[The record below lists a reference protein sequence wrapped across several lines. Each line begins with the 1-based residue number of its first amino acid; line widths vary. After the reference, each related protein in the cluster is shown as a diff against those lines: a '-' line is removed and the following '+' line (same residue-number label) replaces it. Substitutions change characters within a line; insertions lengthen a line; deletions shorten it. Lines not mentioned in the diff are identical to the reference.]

1 MKPLKQTTSN
11 SIVPGKA
18 FQAQRTVFSI
28 TLEFYKSL
36 ISFYLIFV

>member
-1 MKPLKQTTSN
+1 MKPLKQPISN
-11 SIVPGKA
+11 SIVPRKA
-18 FQAQRTVFSI
+18 FQAQHIVYSI

>member
-1 MKPLKQTTSN
+1 MKVLKQATSS

-18 FQAQRTVFSI
+18 FQAQHIVFSI